1 MIYMND
7 LILNPQIVSRL
18 GEIIM
23 QRSIELKP
31 EYVMTVETKG
41 IPLALS
47 TAKAFNIPMVMAR
60 KEARITEGP
69 AVSISYLSGSTKKIQ
84 SMSLPKKALPQGARV
99 LIVDDFMRAGGTVSG
114 LCELAEEVGAEVVG
128 VYLFIAAKEPAEKLV
143 KEYASLLT
151 LRGVD
156 ENDKTIDIVPEV
168 L

>member
-1 MIYMND
+1 
-7 LILNPQIVSRL
+7 
-18 GEIIM
+18 
-23 QRSIELKP
+23 
-31 EYVMTVETKG
+31 
-41 IPLALS
+41 
-47 TAKAFNIPMVMAR
+47 MVMAR

>member
-31 EYVMTVETKG
+31 QYIMTVETKG
-41 IPLALS
+41 IPLGLS
-47 TAKAFNIPMVMAR
+47 AAKAFNIPMVMAR

-84 SMSLPKKALPQGARV
+84 SMSL
-99 LIVDDFMRAGGTVSG
+99 S
-114 LCELAEEVGAEVVG
+114 
-128 VYLFIAAKEPAEKLV
+128 
-143 KEYASLLT
+143 
-151 LRGVD
+151 
-156 ENDKTIDIVPEV
+156 
-168 L
+168 